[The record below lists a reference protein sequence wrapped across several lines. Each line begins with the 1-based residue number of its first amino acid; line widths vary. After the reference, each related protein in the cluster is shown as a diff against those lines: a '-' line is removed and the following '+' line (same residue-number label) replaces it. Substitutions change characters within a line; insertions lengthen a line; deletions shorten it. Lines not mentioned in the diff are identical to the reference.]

1 MAELNTWKGK
11 ENLENAKEAIEEYER
26 EYRRNIE
33 DVRRQKKE
41 EETFQREELP
51 ERFTARKLFG
61 WIDKRYDKEYWAR
74 LERNWR
80 RWKGER
86 EREQRTIEMIKKEE
100 EEIEQKNLGIK
111 EWTEEDDNE
120 IGNIVNPYNKL

>member
-1 MAELNTWKGK
+1 MVESDIWKGK
-11 ENLENAKEAIEEYER
+11 ENLENTKKAIEKYER
-26 EYRRNIE
+26 EYRRDME

-41 EETFQREELP
+41 EGTFQREELP
-51 ERFTARKLFG
+51 ERFIARKLFG
-61 WIDKRYDKEYWAR
+61 WLDKRYDKEYWAR

-86 EREQRTIEMIKKEE
+86 EREQRTMEMIKKEE

>member
-1 MAELNTWKGK
+1 MAESDIWEEK

-26 EYRRNIE
+26 EYRRDIE
-33 DVRRQKKE
+33 DVRRQEKE
-41 EETFQREELP
+41 EGTFQREELP
-51 ERFTARKLFG
+51 ERFIARKLFG
-61 WIDKRYDKEYWAR
+61 WLDKRYDKEYWAR

-86 EREQRTIEMIKKEE
+86 ERGQRTMEMIKEEE

-111 EWTEEDDNE
+111 E
-120 IGNIVNPYNKL
+120 

>member
-1 MAELNTWKGK
+1 MAESNTWKGK

-26 EYRRNIE
+26 EYRRDME

-41 EETFQREELP
+41 EETFQRGELP

-61 WIDKRYDKEYWAR
+61 WIDKRYDKEYWTR

-86 EREQRTIEMIKKEE
+86 EREQRTMEMIKKEE